1 MASHRRHE
9 PDGLQAHGGRLAA
22 EVEQLDQAQRARQAF
37 LVRHPEVPYRVAE
50 LDRAIKHEE
59 GLERRRSFEQLLE
72 RGHAQQMGVARER
85 RGAAP
90 LPTGPL

>member
-9 PDGLQAHGGRLAA
+9 PDGLQAHGGRLSA